1 VDLVE
6 AEAAEPDVRGR
17 AQQAARLLHLPVQ
30 SKQTR
35 QVSHESLEI
44 MIRVALSTLHM
55 SPGKEVDEGYPN
67 PPQNLGKSAYFELF
81 CQYF

>member
-6 AEAAEPDVRGR
+6 AEVAEPDVRGR

-30 SKQTR
+30 SKQTG

-55 SPGKEVDEGYPN
+55 SPGEGVHGGYTK
-67 PPQNLGKSAYFELF
+67 PPLKFVQKCLF
-81 CQYF
+81 